1 MMAIAGALG
10 AFAATPPACTSLV
23 VRTDVVIG
31 TGAPSGTYY
40 PLGGSICRLFNL
52 DLPHRPWRCSA
63 EPSAGSVAN
72 IESLHAGRVDIGIVE
87 SDVLADAAA
96 GQGPFASRG
105 PDAGLRLLFTGHV
118 EAFTVVARRAL
129 GIRTATE
136 LRGKRISIG
145 SPASG
150 ERVSMKRVLAAL
162 GFTRADFAEVRELT
176 LAEQHRAL
184 CANELDAIVFFV
196 AHPSG
201 LIEDL
206 VRMCGGVLVDM
217 SDLPVD
223 ALLSAHAEYERVVI
237 PGRAYASNPAD
248 VQTIGVRAEI
258 VTTKRMLDALAY
270 QITQRVFD
278 NIDDFRRLHPAF
290 AALSVADMV
299 ADAGRV
305 PVHPGAARYYRERG
319 WLP

>member
-1 MMAIAGALG
+1 MMAIAGVLG

-23 VRTDVVIG
+23 VRPDVVIG

-63 EPSAGSVAN
+63 EPSVGSVAN
-72 IESLHAGRVDIGIVE
+72 IESLHDGRIDIGIVE
-87 SDVLADAAA
+87 SDVLADAVA

-105 PDAGLRLLFTGHV
+105 PDAGLRVLFTGHV

-129 GIRTATE
+129 GIGTATE
-136 LRGKRISIG
+136 LRGMRISIG
-145 SPASG
+145 SPGSG

-162 GFTRADFAEVRELT
+162 GFTQADFAEVRELT
-176 LAEQHRAL
+176 IAEQHRAF
-184 CANELDAIVFFV
+184 CANELDAIIFIV

-206 VRMCGGVLVDM
+206 VRTCRGVLVD
-217 SDLPVD
+217 LRHPRVD
-223 ALLSAHAEYERVVI
+223 GVLSEHAEYERVVI
-237 PGRAYASNPAD
+237 PGRTYASNPAD

-258 VTTKRMLDALAY
+258 VAVKRLSDALAY
-270 QITQRVFD
+270 EITQHVFD

-290 AALSVADMV
+290 ATLSVADMV

-305 PVHPGAARYYRERG
+305 PVHPGAARYYQERG